1 MSPKSLDPLS
11 QRKNDSAAAESTSVV
26 PRGVDASKVLEK
38 AQATVEARKEAQ
50 AKSKRRVIFGGLLV
64 GLLVFLVGAGYL
76 FYSNSDSVKYE
87 EYAYVGGKDDDI
99 KVTKQLTEDIKKSL
113 EQKAQKE
120 KSQINP
126 TDETEKKVAIWAALQ
141 EYAQETGVTCS
152 KVDVIS
158 YLRSQRKVSE
168 KINVEQYYILN
179 EQAGRPREVV
189 DFQDQSDCLEA
200 KLKDKIITQRE
211 YSALTIRWDYF
222 YQRNDEKTDEA
233 AENRI
238 KSRFETDFLPLYKAS
253 ASKEEIAKKSDSSY
267 LLTPEE
273 MVAVDRR
280 DDGFLSSFNLYQNL
294 LEARDTGA
302 RFKEYANEG
311 ESNYP
316 QLQKLSKAGDYTPVF
331 RSSTGYYAIF
341 RLESIKPGKYDSYQ
355 QMIDTYQKK
364 IKLSLGTELK
374 RHADR
379 LAASV
384 WSLAV
389 NVAQAAENCLTGTNH
404 RITYYVRVENSVTQ
418 EAVSGLDLRAN
429 TDRSRSLCNPFDGI
443 FEGDQAGISGGSF
456 MGGNWYNQT
465 VTDLIENGR
474 DNVFGYESDAFA
486 LDCNGPS
493 WRFSF
498 QGFPA
503 NYTFSNAPGSVYGC
517 HQGIYFCQGMTIN
530 HGSAYGFPYFDV
542 PYSRGVNGDFFTL
555 LIKVDPAPPPTP
567 LYTIQ
572 GYKID
577 RYANPNG
584 QYSGAG
590 VDVDGW
596 QITDNPFYFTAVTAN
611 QSHTVTA
618 DNTADWDATGWLR
631 QVGSG
636 TPETGSGRSLAF
648 GNQFEGTVWDMR
660 WYYEPKPSTIQAGIL
675 VRDPTTGTLSNPCNQ
690 SGYQAGAC
698 DNAPDIT
705 VTRRFNLPSGTQKSY
720 TAGPTTVTPGRS
732 SNGSADVA
740 GLYADDK
747 GPAAA
752 GYTVSAAN
760 IPAGWRIVSTIQC
773 GQNTD
778 RNTCYTSAGQGG
790 AASQFVTT
798 LTAWRYRPVFF
809 VLEPNQIIVKG
820 DKKGPGTFNSNQNSD
835 TTNLGTGTIDVG
847 GQVVS
852 GNNQAGAWN
861 RAVNYNSASGTYGVH
876 AVAPAGWQIRGY
888 AYCISATQI
897 SSCASDDASAAPN
910 NQTQGRIIL
919 EGNGQTEHTVT
930 VNYQGT
936 TPSINGVA
944 IPTGGQVWVT
954 FFFKP
959 APVTIQVR
967 GKIDMQGGNTS
978 ANTDLN
984 PCNYNDYKRNIC
996 TDVEV
1001 RPVRMNT
1008 VGVANTATPG
1018 ADLGDPAGGYGNCA
1032 SKDYVPT
1039 KPGYDY
1045 GGAANTGFYCTT
1057 EGGNNRITQAQ
1068 FLAGQGPLR
1077 YGYTMDARTGQIS
1090 QNGSSSEN
1098 NLAIVRNVYPGKY
1111 SFRHN
1116 NGPEYNNESAY
1127 DISQSTCAVGQADC
1141 SSSVAPSADISGCL
1155 LNHRRKAE
1163 FTAIS
1168 QFLWWTV
1175 YTPIIGVNN
1184 PNAAVDPNGQNYC
1197 TIMWSGAPG
1206 VDNWSAG
1213 GSPESWNIGGNTPR
1227 VCALIPTGG
1236 WAYFPQWN
1244 TTTGQYGINA
1254 QGNGPCGYRKDS
1266 GAAGV
1271 NTYSMGVP
1279 VGTDFREQT
1288 FYYAPK
1294 FKLTNEAL
1302 TCDTYTANL
1311 VYMPDPSRPVTT
1323 YFRINGSSNLMR
1335 TETSTGNDIMEITTQ
1350 TSGADAYKVN
1360 VNIPKYNGQ
1369 GGILLKDGDD
1379 RQFEMFARFSDSSSG
1394 AVDSDLVAG
1403 YSAGARDFGNAGG
1416 SWKYSPRRVSSS
1428 GLMHQCRN
1436 DAICDQQGFENQLD
1450 AISVMDADYPQSNE
1464 IEVTIQNTGESF
1476 WQQGYRDGNNNG
1488 AVPGTYH
1495 ELIVTGGTLVTNNQ
1509 YDTRAWYIPDVQ
1521 RQIEGGTE
1529 VTPVALNP
1537 GASSYTFKIVPTPPK
1552 DGGTKFV
1559 LGFQMRQAKPASQGG
1574 FTQVF
1579 GTACQGDFEIK
1590 VSYKPWLRVQN
1601 GNVTALGEIENQP
1614 ESARGVYK
1622 AENRTNGSP
1631 YKGSFESA
1639 PAPANAKPAINLH
1652 AQFTAAAEKG
1662 GSNFCSTNFYMLG
1675 FAKGQRTAPQPS
1687 DPYGQAEANAPQ
1699 KSRNCSFDSVNLN
1712 VEQAEDSNGDGQK
1725 ELKNSQM
1732 VAAANRA
1739 YTEYGQCSDTGTT
1752 PDVDDGPQELSPPAK
1767 YYRSWAPG
1775 SPIDTPSLLWLL
1787 RDRPDSNNNLPFGT
1801 HNAGPPADRGLYL
1814 VNTSAPRPC
1823 PTIFK
1828 LQTSGNTA
1836 ISEPN
1841 MELGGFIYNAGRS
1854 TIVSDDTVYI
1864 TGNIEAR
1871 YPTDNSLPY
1880 TFQKTGVPDMAGL
1893 NKLPNLGIISAKNIV
1908 IASNVDRIDASLYAA
1923 GKVITCDLYIAEGGL
1938 NEDAAKTDKPGTTG
1952 SKWIRRGGAL
1962 SLDSNPLAT
1971 ETEDPNIDEAPS
1983 ADNVTASGCSNRLR
1997 ITGSVTGGEGFTFGR
2012 NYVDFAGMVERW
2024 RLNEGGAFQ
2033 EFGKFCNLSDV
2044 LGIRRVC
2051 NLSGERK
2058 DFDSPGNRGATNY
2071 YWLENRAGWPQNYY
2085 TGGPAEDI
2093 IGSGLASFMPPP
2105 GFEDITASTNTAKY
2119 YNNTARPRF

>member
-11 QRKNDSAAAESTSVV
+11 QRKNDSAAAESTSPV
-26 PRGVDASKVLEK
+26 PRGVDATRVLEK

-50 AKSKRRVIFGGLLV
+50 AKSKRKVIFGLLFAGLI
-64 GLLVFLVGAGYL
+64 VFLAGAAITIFRDAQKNQL
-76 FYSNSDSVKYE
+76 ADD
-87 EYAYVGGKDDDI
+87 EYAIIEGRRITNTEFQELKSAYIRYD
-99 KVTKQLTEDIKKSL
+99 KQKK
-113 EQKAQKE
+113 
-120 KSQINP
+120 
-126 TDETEKKVAIWAALQ
+126 Q
-141 EYAQETGVTCS
+141 ENE
-152 KVDVIS
+152 
-158 YLRSQRKVSE
+158 KVSE
-168 KINVEQYYILN
+168 RRAADELLTRVGLEVQAEKHGVTVTEDDINDYLAPAYKQYGSKELLLAYNKNLYGWD
-179 EQAGRPREVV
+179 EKP
-189 DFQDQSDCLEA
+189 LLHKA
-200 KLKDKIITQRE
+200 KLDILKQKLQNKMIAEVDLLGV
-211 YSALTIRWDYF
+211 YIRWDNHMDKSEEFQKEYGRKAVERLEKDYLPRLNGGQVAGDF
-222 YQRNDEKTDEA
+222 IKTTDVNASLPVELNNERLNKTDDPIVRYLEL
-233 AENRI
+233 
-238 KSRFETDFLPLYKAS
+238 KSAVNDPKNDPFQHGQKAS
-253 ASKEEIAKKSDSSY
+253 DAKSAWAEIEKLEKVGDTTPVFKSDSGMYLALRIERKSEGEYISYESY
-267 LLTPEE
+267 LKKAIKEGK
-273 MVAVDRR
+273 VDSSYSELPIP
-280 DDGFLSSFNLYQNL
+280 DDGRNILPIPTSNADVSLLAKFLPRATASGSRNCWAQDPLLYEMRPADGSAGYAAITGNPFTVL
-294 LEARDTGA
+294 VVRSGPDTCIPYSG
-302 RFKEYANEG
+302 FGYFMNGEG
-311 ESNYP
+311 RQAWTSPNVQHGTEIPLNCYGMVWDFAWSAPSGY
-316 QLQKLSKAGDYTPVF
+316 QGFTGGDYQASERILTGFGAGLVWAPSDISGLWRNAGIYYGIANGAGRYAVAPVF
-331 RSSTGYYAIF
+331 FPNAPPPPPPPTYNVIG
-341 RLESIKPGKYDSYQ
+341 GKYDRS
-355 QMIDTYQKK
+355 
-364 IKLSLGTELK
+364 
-374 RHADR
+374 
-379 LAASV
+379 ASG
-384 WSLAV
+384 
-389 NVAQAAENCLTGTNH
+389 N
-404 RITYYVRVENSVTQ
+404 
-418 EAVSGLDLRAN
+418 
-429 TDRSRSLCNPFDGI
+429 
-443 FEGDQAGISGGSF
+443 SGGAYAGARVRDTNVDDSSTSQPYNL
-456 MGGNWYNQT
+456 GGRTQQGNHWIAADDVADWT
-465 VTDLIENGR
+465 VTGWRWQARNGHGEVR
-474 DNVFGYESDAFA
+474 G
-486 LDCNGPS
+486 NGNS
-493 WRFSF
+493 
-498 QGFPA
+498 
-503 NYTFSNAPGSVYGC
+503 
-517 HQGIYFCQGMTIN
+517 
-530 HGSAYGFPYFDV
+530 YGFAANSILPDV
-542 PYSRGVNGDFFTL
+542 TEILDFF
-555 LIKVDPAPPPTP
+555 
-567 LYTIQ
+567 
-572 GYKID
+572 
-577 RYANPNG
+577 
-584 QYSGAG
+584 
-590 VDVDGW
+590 
-596 QITDNPFYFTAVTAN
+596 
-611 QSHTVTA
+611 
-618 DNTADWDATGWLR
+618 
-631 QVGSG
+631 
-636 TPETGSGRSLAF
+636 
-648 GNQFEGTVWDMR
+648 
-660 WYYEPKPSTIQAGIL
+660 YEPRPSAIQAGFL
-675 VRDPTTGTLSNPCNQ
+675 VRDPATGAISNPCTQ
-690 SGYQAGAC
+690 SGYRNVPCNNGSVNLARNTGFSLPNGLVNSYFVDPVTQNISNGLTSFGNLYTGTYRATATSIPDGWRVAGYHIC
-698 DNAPDIT
+698 GENTNAGNCFPA
-705 VTRRFNLPSGTQKSY
+705 SGNV
-720 TAGPTTVTPGRS
+720 TAGNTFPVGI
-732 SNGSADVA
+732 SANR
-740 GLYADDK
+740 
-747 GPAAA
+747 
-752 GYTVSAAN
+752 T
-760 IPAGWRIVSTIQC
+760 
-773 GQNTD
+773 
-778 RNTCYTSAGQGG
+778 
-790 AASQFVTT
+790 
-798 LTAWRYRPVFF
+798 RPVFF
-809 VLEPNQIIVKG
+809 VLEPSQIIIKG

-835 TTNLGTGTIDVG
+835 TTNLGVGTIDVS
-847 GQVVS
+847 GQTIS
-852 GNNQAGAWN
+852 GNGQAGAWN
-861 RAVNYNSASGTYGVH
+861 RTVTYDTDSGNYGVR

-888 AYCISATQI
+888 AYCISATTI
-897 SSCASDDASAAPN
+897 NSCASDDTVAGPN
-910 NQTQGRIIL
+910 NQSGRIIL
-919 EGNGQTEHTVT
+919 EANGQTEHTVSI
-930 VNYQGT
+930 NYQGT
-936 TPSINGVA
+936 TPNINGVS

-1018 ADLGDPAGGYGNCA
+1018 TDLGDPAGGYGNCA
-1032 SKDYVPT
+1032 SKDYIPT

-1068 FLAGQGPLR
+1068 FLSGQGPLR
-1077 YGYTMDARTGQIS
+1077 YGYTLDARTGQIS
-1090 QNGSSSEN
+1090 QNGNSSEN

-1141 SSSVAPSADISGCL
+1141 SSSVAPNADISGCL

-1163 FTAIS
+1163 FTAVS
-1168 QFLWWTV
+1168 QFLWWTI

-1206 VDNWSAG
+1206 ADSWSAG

-1227 VCALIPTGG
+1227 ECAFIPTGG

-1279 VGTDFREQT
+1279 VGTNFREQT

-1323 YFRINGSSNLMR
+1323 YFRINGNSNLMR

-1350 TSGADAYKVN
+1350 TSGPDAYRVD

-1403 YSAGARDFGNAGG
+1403 YSSGARDFGNAGG
-1416 SWKYSPRRVSSS
+1416 SWKYSPRRVSSP

-1436 DAICDQQGFENQLD
+1436 DAVCDQQGFENQLD

-1464 IEVTIQNTGESF
+1464 IEVTMQNTGESF

-1495 ELIVTGGTLVTNNQ
+1495 ELVVTGGTLVTNNQ

-1521 RQIEGGTE
+1521 RQIEGGNE

-1537 GASSYTFKIVPTPPK
+1537 GASSYTFKIIPTPPK

-1574 FTQVF
+1574 FTQIF
-1579 GTACQGDFEIK
+1579 GSACQGDFEIK

-1639 PAPANAKPAINLH
+1639 PAPADAKPAINLH

-1712 VEQAEDSNGDGQK
+1712 IEQAEDSNGDGQK

-1739 YTEYGQCSDTGTT
+1739 YSEYGQCSDTGTT

-1787 RDRPDSNNNLPFGT
+1787 RDRPNSDDNLPFGT
-1801 HNAGPPADRGLYL
+1801 HNAGPQADRGLYL
-1814 VNTSAPRPC
+1814 VNTNAPRPC

-1828 LQTSGNTA
+1828 LQTSGSGA
-1836 ISEPN
+1836 ITEPN

-1983 ADNVTASGCSNRLR
+1983 ADNVTASGCSNKLR

-2024 RLNEGGAFQ
+2024 RVNEGGAFQ

-2093 IGSGLASFMPPP
+2093 VGNGLSSFMPPP

-2119 YNNTARPRF
+2119 YNNTARPKF

>member
-1 MSPKSLDPLS
+1 M
-11 QRKNDSAAAESTSVV
+11 R
-26 PRGVDASKVLEK
+26 KVLLR
-38 AQATVEARKEAQ
+38 ASISLTTFIAVFFALSTVAHANPAR
-50 AKSKRRVIFGGLLV
+50 ITV
-64 GLLVFLVGAGYL
+64 G
-76 FYSNSDSVKYE
+76 
-87 EYAYVGGKDDDI
+87 
-99 KVTKQLTEDIKKSL
+99 
-113 EQKAQKE
+113 
-120 KSQINP
+120 
-126 TDETEKKVAIWAALQ
+126 VAFKPW
-141 EYAQETGVTCS
+141 YTGVTQNLGDVDIRIDTMGIPG
-152 KVDVIS
+152 KV
-158 YLRSQRKVSE
+158 
-168 KINVEQYYILN
+168 
-179 EQAGRPREVV
+179 P
-189 DFQDQSDCLEA
+189 
-200 KLKDKIITQRE
+200 ITQPP
-211 YSALTIRWDYF
+211 YNGYHLSPGGGNPTTNTYVYPADWGFAQTWGNGYLAPPGSTMLVTSFANFAWCGVPLNGLAPGDFHVQVSAIPKPGSTFTSNGGNWVAYWQWIDGGAVTRASSWAASNVVAAQANNGGETQVFFVYEENPPSFNVNGVKLDRYGLQSGQPSGATIRD
-222 YQRNDEKTDEA
+222 N
-233 AENRI
+233 NI
-238 KSRFETDFLPLYKAS
+238 
-253 ASKEEIAKKSDSSY
+253 
-267 LLTPEE
+267 
-273 MVAVDRR
+273 
-280 DDGFLSSFNLYQNL
+280 G
-294 LEARDTGA
+294 DT
-302 RFKEYANEG
+302 
-311 ESNYP
+311 
-316 QLQKLSKAGDYTPVF
+316 
-331 RSSTGYYAIF
+331 
-341 RLESIKPGKYDSYQ
+341 
-355 QMIDTYQKK
+355 
-364 IKLSLGTELK
+364 
-374 RHADR
+374 
-379 LAASV
+379 
-384 WSLAV
+384 
-389 NVAQAAENCLTGTNH
+389 
-404 RITYYVRVENSVTQ
+404 SVTQ
-418 EAVSGLDLRAN
+418 PYSLPGRNQALAHIIQAVDTADWVATGWRLSNGTSG
-429 TDRSRSLCNPFDGI
+429 
-443 FEGDQAGISGGSF
+443 
-456 MGGNWYNQT
+456 NQ
-465 VTDLIENGR
+465 N
-474 DNVFGYESDAFA
+474 YY
-486 LDCNGPS
+486 
-493 WRFSF
+493 
-498 QGFPA
+498 GFPA
-503 NYTFSNAPGSVYGC
+503 GT
-517 HQGIYFCQGMTIN
+517 
-530 HGSAYGFPYFDV
+530 
-542 PYSRGVNGDFFTL
+542 
-555 LIKVDPAPPPTP
+555 TP
-567 LYTIQ
+567 
-572 GYKID
+572 
-577 RYANPNG
+577 
-584 QYSGAG
+584 
-590 VDVDGW
+590 
-596 QITDNPFYFTAVTAN
+596 
-611 QSHTVTA
+611 
-618 DNTADWDATGWLR
+618 
-631 QVGSG
+631 VGS
-636 TPETGSGRSLAF
+636 TQSLDF
-648 GNQFEGTVWDMR
+648 
-660 WYYEPKPSTIQAGIL
+660 YYEPKPSTIQAGIL
-675 VRDPTTGTLSNPCNQ
+675 VRDPATGTLSNPCNQ
-690 SGYQAGAC
+690 SDYQAGAC

-790 AASQFVTT
+790 ATSQFVTT

-835 TTNLGTGTIDVG
+835 TTNLGTGTIDVA
-847 GQVVS
+847 GQTVS

-861 RAVNYNSASGTYGVH
+861 RAVNYNSTSGTYGVR

-888 AYCISATQI
+888 AYCVSATQI
-897 SSCASDDASAAPN
+897 SSCASNDAAAAPN
-910 NQTQGRIIL
+910 NQTQGQIIL

-1008 VGVANTATPG
+1008 VGVANTVTPG
-1018 ADLGDPAGGYGNCA
+1018 TDLGDPAGGYGNCA
-1032 SKDYVPT
+1032 SKDYIPT

-1068 FLAGQGPLR
+1068 FLSGQGPLR
-1077 YGYTMDARTGQIS
+1077 YGYTLDARTGQIS
-1090 QNGSSSEN
+1090 QNGNSSEN

-1141 SSSVAPSADISGCL
+1141 SSSVAPNADISGCL

-1163 FTAIS
+1163 FTAVS
-1168 QFLWWTV
+1168 QFLWWTI

-1206 VDNWSAG
+1206 ADSWSAG

-1227 VCALIPTGG
+1227 ECAFIPTGG

-1279 VGTDFREQT
+1279 VGTNFREQT

-1323 YFRINGSSNLMR
+1323 YFRINGNSNLMR

-1350 TSGADAYKVN
+1350 TSGPDAYRVD

-1403 YSAGARDFGNAGG
+1403 YSSGARDFGNAGG
-1416 SWKYSPRRVSSS
+1416 SWKYSPRRVSSP

-1436 DAICDQQGFENQLD
+1436 DAVCDQQGFENQLD

-1464 IEVTIQNTGESF
+1464 IEVTMQNTGESF

-1495 ELIVTGGTLVTNNQ
+1495 ELVVTGGTLVTNNQ

-1521 RQIEGGTE
+1521 RQIEGGNE

-1537 GASSYTFKIVPTPPK
+1537 GASSYTFKIIPTPPK

-1574 FTQVF
+1574 FTQIF
-1579 GTACQGDFEIK
+1579 GSACQGDFEIK

-1639 PAPANAKPAINLH
+1639 PAPADAKPAINLH

-1712 VEQAEDSNGDGQK
+1712 IEQAEDSNGDGQK

-1739 YTEYGQCSDTGTT
+1739 YSEYGQCSDTGTT

-1787 RDRPDSNNNLPFGT
+1787 RDRPDSNSNLPFGT
-1801 HNAGPPADRGLYL
+1801 HNAGPQADRGLYL
-1814 VNTSAPRPC
+1814 VNTNAPRPC

-1828 LQTSGNTA
+1828 LQTSGSGA
-1836 ISEPN
+1836 ITEPN

-1983 ADNVTASGCSNRLR
+1983 ADNVTASGCSNKLR

-2024 RLNEGGAFQ
+2024 RVNEGGAFQ

-2093 IGSGLASFMPPP
+2093 VGNGLSSFMPPP

-2119 YNNTARPRF
+2119 YNNTARPKF